1 MQQFL
6 TSIHSQAAAHG
17 ATVITGIPSRDS
29 EGRYNSIEALGGG
42 SGIYH
47 KQKLVPFGEY
57 IPFESWLRG
66 IIGFFDLPMSQFT
79 PGPANQAPLAMG
91 DIAIAPFICYEMV
104 YPDFVAAG
112 SNGSQLLVTIS
123 NDTWFGDS
131 IGPWQHFQMAR
142 FRAVE
147 LGRDIIRG
155 TNDGVSALI
164 AADGT
169 IVSTAPQFTKA
180 VISAQVQP
188 RSGDTPYAI
197 SGSLPI
203 LIFSLISLLLG
214 RDPQ

>member
-1 MQQFL
+1 
-6 TSIHSQAAAHG
+6 
-17 ATVITGIPSRDS
+17 
-29 EGRYNSIEALGGG
+29 
-42 SGIYH
+42 
-47 KQKLVPFGEY
+47 
-57 IPFESWLRG
+57 
-66 IIGFFDLPMSQFT
+66 
-79 PGPANQAPLAMG
+79 MG
-91 DIAIAPFICYEMV
+91 DIAIAPFICYEVV

-112 SNGSQLLVTIS
+112 SKGSQLLVTIS

-214 RDPQ
+214 RDTQ

>member
-1 MQQFL
+1 
-6 TSIHSQAAAHG
+6 
-17 ATVITGIPSRDS
+17 
-29 EGRYNSIEALGGG
+29 
-42 SGIYH
+42 
-47 KQKLVPFGEY
+47 
-57 IPFESWLRG
+57 
-66 IIGFFDLPMSQFT
+66 MSQFT
-79 PGPANQAPLAMG
+79 PGPANQAPLVMG

-112 SNGSQLLVTIS
+112 SKSSQLLVTIS

-142 FRAVE
+142 FRGVE

-155 TNDGVSALI
+155 TNDGVSAI
-164 AADGT
+164 ISANGN
-169 IVSTAPQFTKA
+169 IVSTAPQFTQA
-180 VISAQVQP
+180 VISGEVQP

-214 RDPQ
+214 RDPE